1 MAGVKSVFV
10 IGDELLM
17 TSFGD
22 GDDAVLEKDI
32 DENGVVNDCRN
43 PAAYDAVYGTDSI
56 RVKKQIITF
65 GRR

>member
-1 MAGVKSVFV
+1 MERQKRKMKSKSKMAGVKSVFV

-32 DENGVVNDCRN
+32 DENCCHFFS
-43 PAAYDAVYGTDSI
+43 P
-56 RVKKQIITF
+56 
-65 GRR
+65 